1 MVYHIPVLL
10 QETLEGL
17 QVRQGGTY
25 VDCTVGEAGHT
36 KAIIERIGPNGR
48 LLGLDLD
55 AYALDRAMKSLADYG
70 CTHMLVNDNFGN
82 LVEVAA
88 SRGLNSV
95 DGILFDLGL
104 SSLQLQGE
112 GKGFSFNSDDPLD
125 MRFSGEQ
132 ELTASVVVNEYSY
145 EDLVSVLR
153 ELGEEYRARSIAR
166 RIIENR
172 PIETARA
179 LADVVVRAVHG
190 RRGRIHPAT
199 KTFQAIRMEVN
210 GELQNIEHALSQT
223 TQLLRSGGRLVV
235 ISYHSLEDRMVKGFL
250 REESRESKSFRLINK
265 KIISPSQEEVRANA
279 RSRSARMRV
288 AERV

>member
-1 MVYHIPVLL
+1 
-10 QETLEGL
+10 
-17 QVRQGGTY
+17 
-25 VDCTVGEAGHT
+25 
-36 KAIIERIGPNGR
+36 
-48 LLGLDLD
+48 
-55 AYALDRAMKSLADYG
+55 
-70 CTHMLVNDNFGN
+70 
-82 LVEVAA
+82 
-88 SRGLNSV
+88 
-95 DGILFDLGL
+95 
-104 SSLQLQGE
+104 LQGE

-145 EDLVSVLR
+145 EDLVSLLR

-179 LADVVVRAVHG
+179 LADVVIRAVHG

>member
-36 KAIIERIGPNGR
+36 KAIIERIGPKGR

-112 GKGFSFNSDDPLD
+112 GKGFSFNSDDPFD

-132 ELTASVVVNEYSY
+132 Q
-145 EDLVSVLR
+145 
-153 ELGEEYRARSIAR
+153 LGEEYRARSIAR

-179 LADVVVRAVHG
+179 LADVVIRAVHG

-265 KIISPSQEEVRANA
+265 YYFNNQ
-279 RSRSARMRV
+279 
-288 AERV
+288 